1 MQHITKATP
10 KDAKVLAK
18 LAKTSFIPAHGHSAP
33 KNDIDNYI
41 TTNFSEANFI
51 KELENPEN
59 HYYII
64 YHENKIAGYS
74 KITLNTVNENIEQ
87 KNVTYMSRLYL
98 LKEFYGLNLGKTL
111 FDFNIEFSKEHNQA
125 GIWLAVWVEND
136 KAIKFYTKMGFKIV
150 GVYDFRISETH
161 TNPNHIMYLEL

>member
-1 MQHITKATP
+1 MQKITKATP
-10 KDAKVLAK
+10 KDAKILAE

-33 KNDIDNYI
+33 KKDIDNYLKA
-41 TTNFSEANFI
+41 NFSEANFI

-74 KITLNTVNENIEQ
+74 KITLNTVNENIES

-98 LKEFYGLNLGKTL
+98 LKEFYGLNLGKAL
-111 FDFNIEFSKEHNQA
+111 LDFNIEFSKKHNQA

-150 GVYDFRISETH
+150 GAYDFRISETH
-161 TNPNHIMYLEL
+161 TNPNHIMYLEF